1 MKAHLITSLYLLL
14 FCLAVSNATAQVFS
28 TKNGDVVFL
37 SEAPLET
44 IRGTSS
50 NLSGQIDF
58 KQNIIDFYVDLATVT
73 TGVRLRDEH
82 MRENYL
88 ETSKFPFAEF
98 TGKFTAA
105 QDFMTIARVATR
117 DTQLVK
123 IEGNFTIH
131 GITAPLQTDGK
142 VYIRDN
148 AIFVSASFDVS
159 LAAHQ
164 IKIPPILAKKVAAEQ
179 RVTVKAKLVRSE

>member
-1 MKAHLITSLYLLL
+1 MKAHLIISLLL
-14 FCLAVSNATAQVFS
+14 VGALHTATVSAQVFA
-28 TKNGDVVFL
+28 TKQGSIVFL
-37 SEAPLET
+37 SDAPLET

-50 NLSGQIDF
+50 DLNGKIDF
-58 KQNIIDFYVDLATVT
+58 KQNLIDFYVDLATVT

-98 TGKFTAA
+98 TGKFSSVV
-105 QDFMTIARVATR
+105 DFMTIARVATR
-117 DTQLVK
+117 DTQLVN

-131 GITAPLQTDGK
+131 GVTVPLQTDGK